1 MGKIIRGQ
9 SKLRRTLSKMPKEIQ
24 KLVADALKQSAED
37 IFNDAQALVPKDK
50 GLLAKNMHLKRGS
63 RGLSYMIGYWKKGNI
78 RKWKKAGWRAKFI
91 EFGTRTT
98 HAEPFMAPAWRKN
111 ETKVIKRIDDAV
123 DKALERAS
131 NL

>member
-1 MGKIIRGQ
+1 MGKIISGQ

-37 IFNDAQALVPKDK
+37 IFNDAQRLIPKDK
-50 GLLAKNMHLKRGS
+50 GLLAQNMHLKRGS
-63 RGLSYMIGYWKKGNI
+63 RGLSYQIGYWKKGNI
-78 RKWKKAGWRAKFI
+78 RRWKKAGWRAKFI
-91 EFGTRTT
+91 EFGVRGKR
-98 HAEPFMAPAWRKN
+98 AQPFMGPAWRKN
-111 ETKVIKRIDDAV
+111 EEKVIKRINNAV